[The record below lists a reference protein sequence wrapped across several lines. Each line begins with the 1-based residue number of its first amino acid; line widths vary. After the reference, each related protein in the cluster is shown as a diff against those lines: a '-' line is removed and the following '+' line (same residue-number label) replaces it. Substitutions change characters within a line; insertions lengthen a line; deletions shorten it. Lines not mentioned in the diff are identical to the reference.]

1 MLSTFSLSLG
11 VLYLPLVRVEKFQR
25 MRALIEN
32 RAAFAACCL
41 ALFVARM
48 ALLPAD
54 TAALTWNRA
63 FALLTRAIA
72 RRAARKRNAIG
83 GSFCERNVRM
93 VGP

>member
-1 MLSTFSLSLG
+1 
-11 VLYLPLVRVEKFQR
+11 
-25 MRALIEN
+25 MRALTEN
-32 RAAFAACCL
+32 RAALAACCL

-83 GSFCERNVRM
+83 DSFVNGMCGWWAREMRRM
-93 VGP
+93 LLPHDT